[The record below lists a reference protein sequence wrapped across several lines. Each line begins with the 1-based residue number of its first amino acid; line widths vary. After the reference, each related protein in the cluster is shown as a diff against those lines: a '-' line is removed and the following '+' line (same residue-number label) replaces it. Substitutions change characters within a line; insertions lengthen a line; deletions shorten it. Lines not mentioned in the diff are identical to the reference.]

1 MGTEKNRLQ
10 FLKKDSVQGFTEY
23 IGLIP
28 VSLAPGEFTTQIKLR
43 EHHIQQDG
51 FVHAGVI
58 ATMAD
63 HTAGYAAYS
72 LVPESHRILTIEYKI
87 NYLQPAKGELLE
99 CNARVLRPGKQILIT
114 EAEVY
119 SVDGEVKT
127 LVAKAMHTMASV
139 PKDKVARRE
148 AKRLGHC
155 ETERS
160 EGVAISPSVTR
171 PTRGQ
176 LKMQ

>member
-1 MGTEKNRLQ
+1 MGTVKNRLN
-10 FLKKDSVQGFTEY
+10 FLKKDTVQGFTEY

-87 NYLQPAKGELLE
+87 NWTAPL
-99 CNARVLRPGKQILIT
+99 
-114 EAEVY
+114 
-119 SVDGEVKT
+119 
-127 LVAKAMHTMASV
+127 
-139 PKDKVARRE
+139 
-148 AKRLGHC
+148 
-155 ETERS
+155 
-160 EGVAISPSVTR
+160 
-171 PTRGQ
+171 
-176 LKMQ
+176 